1 MLDPTVNK
9 MINYLFRA
17 GVTFLGA
24 PKFDISNS
32 AVLIIFAQTVT
43 WIGHY
48 FSPLLPVVFA
58 IVLFITFYVKKV
70 KNSFHHLQSSE
81 CVCDLGDVIDFS

>member
-1 MLDPTVNK
+1 MSNCLS
-9 MINYLFRA
+9 RA
-17 GVTFLGA
+17 GATFLGA

-48 FSPLLPVVFA
+48 FSPLLPIVFA

-70 KNSFHHLQSSE
+70 NLITLQ
-81 CVCDLGDVIDFS
+81 

>member
-1 MLDPTVNK
+1 M
-9 MINYLFRA
+9 
-17 GVTFLGA
+17 TFIGA

-58 IVLFITFYVKKV
+58 IVLFVTFYVKKV
-70 KNSFHHLQSSE
+70 KKNILPSYHY
-81 CVCDLGDVIDFS
+81 

>member
-1 MLDPTVNK
+1 MLDSIQLSTNDK
-9 MINYLFRA
+9 IIFRA
-17 GVTFLGA
+17 GVTFIGA

-70 KNSFHHLQSSE
+70 KNLLQ
-81 CVCDLGDVIDFS
+81 

>member
-1 MLDPTVNK
+1 M
-9 MINYLFRA
+9 
-17 GVTFLGA
+17 TFIGA

-58 IVLFITFYVKKV
+58 IVLFVTFYVKKV
-70 KNSFHHLQSSE
+70 TKDILPSYTSLLRCSFTLMMWISVE
-81 CVCDLGDVIDFS
+81 P

>member
-81 CVCDLGDVIDFS
+81 CVCD

>member
-1 MLDPTVNK
+1 MSK
-9 MINYLFRA
+9 YLFRA

-58 IVLFITFYVKKV
+58 IVLFLTFYVKKV
-70 KNSFHHLQSSE
+70 KNLWQSFLYLK
-81 CVCDLGDVIDFS
+81 CAI

>member
-1 MLDPTVNK
+1 M
-9 MINYLFRA
+9 
-17 GVTFLGA
+17 TFLGA

-70 KNSFHHLQSSE
+70 KTHLAPSYPLSKCSVTLMMWISVE
-81 CVCDLGDVIDFS
+81 P